1 MVFGEGVTLYEVKNE
16 GYPDPS
22 NERASIWKNL
32 DKRGDN
38 HGQML
43 SLTVTKIM
51 AVSAFYYY
59 GMKQKWKHQKIA
71 DVPRDESF
79 KYKSVNY
86 AHLTVISEIIIR

>member
-51 AVSAFYYY
+51 ALLSSMDPE
-59 GMKQKWKHQKIA
+59 MKTSK
-71 DVPRDESF
+71 DSRCSP
-79 KYKSVNY
+79 
-86 AHLTVISEIIIR
+86 